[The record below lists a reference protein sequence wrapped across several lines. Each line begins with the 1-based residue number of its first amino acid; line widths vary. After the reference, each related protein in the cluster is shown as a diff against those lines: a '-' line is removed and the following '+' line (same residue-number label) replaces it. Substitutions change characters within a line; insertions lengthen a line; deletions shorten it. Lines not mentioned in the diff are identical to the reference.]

1 MTPHDLDLIERFI
14 GAFNAIDLHL
24 ENVLKV
30 ESHSSFR
37 SLVDLYAKRNRW
49 WKHADQLRIFAGLR
63 NVIVHDKI
71 EAYKYVCVP
80 AEESVASI
88 EKIRDSLIN
97 PEKAA
102 TKFRRDVVTITPD
115 DSLATVLKLIKDRQY
130 SQFPVCERAQER
142 CVKFV
147 GLLTENGITRWL
159 AQRAASELSLIE
171 LSKVP
176 VAEVLPV
183 QEQRPNYQFVAQDM
197 PVEQIAYL
205 FHENTYLE
213 AVLMTQHGGE
223 REKLLGIATRGDILR
238 VDY

>member
-24 ENVLKV
+24 EGVLHV
-30 ESHSSFR
+30 ESNSSFR

-71 EAYKYVCVP
+71 EPYKYVCVP
-80 AEESVASI
+80 SEDSVVDI

-97 PEKAA
+97 PERAVA
-102 TKFRRDVVTITPD
+102 KFRRDVVTITPH
-115 DSLATVLKLIKDRQY
+115 DSLAKVLKLIEERQY
-130 SQFPVCERAQER
+130 SRFPVCEQAHGR
-142 CVKFV
+142 CTKFV

-159 AQRAASELSLIE
+159 AHHVTNGLSLVE
-171 LSKVP
+171 LN
-176 VAEVLPV
+176 EVLVAAVLPR
-183 QEQRPNYQFVAQDM
+183 QEKRPNYQFAAQDT

-205 FHENTYLE
+205 FHENVYLE
-213 AVLMTQHGGE
+213 AVLITEHGGE
-223 REKLLGIATRGDILR
+223 REKLLGITTRGDVLR
-238 VDY
+238 VGY